1 MPMRVSS
8 AALDSSLTAIRRN
21 LRTVVS
27 LSVLLVLATALV
39 IGVGFGLFVA
49 GATVAAGIAL
59 GAAVAPP
66 DPVAALAVGRK
77 AGLPPR
83 LITLIQGEGLLNDA
97 TALTILAVAVSAARG
112 DGFSTPAALGQFLL
126 ASVGGVAA
134 GMAVA
139 YGVRPLRRL
148 RSDPLSSN
156 AISLATP
163 FVAYLLGEAVHVSGV
178 LAVVVAGLIIGHN
191 NPSWASG
198 ASRLQTGAVWRLVD
212 FLLEGFVFL
221 LIGQQLPNVIAGLD
235 EYATSTVVTASSITV
250 GVVLLLRPLWLW
262 LTEHLPQSLHTRLTE
277 QDLDGDGEP
286 DDALTPNAP
295 GRLSGREIVV
305 LSWAGTRGVI
315 SLAAIFTLPLVTDDG
330 SPFPDRDLLLFCAFL
345 TVLVTLV
352 GQGLTFAPLVR
363 ALGLRADAADQAR
376 LRNQA
381 RIAAVEA
388 ALRRLEE
395 MEAEQHD
402 DVDDRAIGAL
412 RTQLRTRLR
421 RYRHRLDLLDNAEAA
436 DDIGQL
442 LADEQEHEA
451 LEQEVHQPPHRAGL
465 QAAGPRRPARVVVAG
480 LIIGHHNP
488 SWASGASRLQTGAV
502 WRLVDFLLEGFV
514 FLLIGQQLPNVI
526 RGLGDYATS
535 TIATASAI
543 TVGVVLLLR
552 PLWLWLTEHLPQSLH
567 MRLTEQDLDGDGEP
581 DARNPA
587 AGRLSGREI
596 VVLSWAGTRGLVKVR
611 GRVDGHP
618 FESSFMALGDGTHK
632 LPVKADVRKAIGK
645 QAGDTVTVHL
655 DERIG

>member
-1 MPMRVSS
+1 MLVLILGGVAVIVGVRWIADRTGLPAAALLTLLGIAYAMLPGPNIPLQPELVLTVVLPPLLYS

-27 LSVLLVLATALV
+27 LSVLLVLATAV
-39 IGVGFGLFVA
+39 TIGVGVGLFVA
-49 GATVAAGIAL
+49 GATVAGGIAL

-77 AGLPPR
+77 ASLPPR

-97 TALTILAVAVSAARG
+97 TALTILAVAVSAAQG
-112 DGFSTPAALGQFLL
+112 GGYSTPAALGQFLV
-126 ASVGGVAA
+126 AAVGGVAV
-134 GMAVA
+134 GVVVA

-221 LIGQQLPNVIAGLD
+221 LIGQQMPNVLRGLG
-235 EYATSTVVTASSITV
+235 EYEPSTVATASAITV

-262 LTEHLPQSLHTRLTE
+262 LTEHLPQSLHTRLTD
-277 QDLDGDGEP
+277 QDLDGDGDP
-286 DDALTPNAP
+286 DDDDLVPTTP
-295 GRLSGREIVV
+295 GRLSAREIVV

-330 SPFPDRDLLLFCAFL
+330 TPFPDRDLLLFCAFVA
-345 TVLVTLV
+345 VLVTLV

-363 ALGLRADAADQAR
+363 TLGLHADAADQAR

-381 RIAAVEA
+381 RIASVEA
-388 ALRRLEE
+388 ALLRLDD

-402 DVDDRAIGAL
+402 DVDDRAI
-412 RTQLRTRLR
+412 
-421 RYRHRLDLLDNAEAA
+421 
-436 DDIGQL
+436 
-442 LADEQEHEA
+442 
-451 LEQEVHQPPHRAGL
+451 
-465 QAAGPRRPARVVVAG
+465 
-480 LIIGHHNP
+480 
-488 SWASGASRLQTGAV
+488 
-502 WRLVDFLLEGFV
+502 
-514 FLLIGQQLPNVI
+514 
-526 RGLGDYATS
+526 
-535 TIATASAI
+535 
-543 TVGVVLLLR
+543 
-552 PLWLWLTEHLPQSLH
+552 
-567 MRLTEQDLDGDGEP
+567 
-581 DARNPA
+581 
-587 AGRLSGREI
+587 
-596 VVLSWAGTRGLVKVR
+596 
-611 GRVDGHP
+611 
-618 FESSFMALGDGTHK
+618 
-632 LPVKADVRKAIGK
+632 
-645 QAGDTVTVHL
+645 
-655 DERIG
+655 